1 MTTDDFREHSAASRD
16 GTRIGWQQL
25 GHGPALVVSTGG
37 SRAGKHYR
45 ELARCLAS
53 RFTVVLMDRRGRG
66 ASGSHGPGHGLA
78 TEIEDLAA
86 VMQATG
92 AERLFGHSAG
102 AIFALEAARVLPVR
116 ALAVYDPPV
125 AVHRL
130 IDMAA
135 WTSDVARA
143 VERGQRGRAMAAV
156 IHGLRLGGGMPRWLL
171 TPLCSLMMRGADGR
185 EMMALL
191 GTWVREEAAIRAL
204 DPDPSRYAD
213 VRCPTLLLA
222 GGKSPAWLH
231 RALDLAQGA
240 LPDAR
245 RVVLDGVAHNAPDQE
260 APARVAEQLA
270 AFFADAGAEPAQ
282 RPSCAR

>member
-1 MTTDDFREHSAASRD
+1 MTTDDLRDHSAASRD
-16 GTRIGWQQL
+16 GTRIAWQQI
-25 GHGPALVVSTGG
+25 GRGPALVVNPGG

-45 ELARCLAS
+45 ALARCLA
-53 RFTVVLMDRRGRG
+53 RQFTVVLLDRRGRG
-66 ASGSHGPGHGLA
+66 ASGPAGPGYGLSS
-78 TEIEDLAA
+78 EIDDLAA

-102 AIFALEAARVLPVR
+102 AVFALEAARVLPVR

-130 IDMAA
+130 IDMT
-135 WTSDVARA
+135 WTADLRRA
-143 VERGQRGRAMAAV
+143 VERGQRGRAMALV
-156 IHGLRLGGGMPRWLL
+156 IHGLQIWPAMPRWLMA
-171 TPLCSLMMRGADGR
+171 PLFGLAMRGADGR

-191 GTWVREEAAIRAL
+191 GTFVREEAAIAAT

-213 VRCPTLLLA
+213 VRCPTLLLV
-222 GGKSPAWLH
+222 GSKSPAWLH
-231 RALDLAQGA
+231 RALDLAHGV
-240 LPDAR
+240 LPDAC

-270 AFFADAGAEPAQ
+270 AFFADAGMATAQ

>member
-1 MTTDDFREHSAASRD
+1 MTTDDFREHSAPSRD
-16 GTRIGWQQL
+16 GVRIGWQQL
-25 GHGPALVVSTGG
+25 GRGPALVVNHGG
-37 SRAGKHYR
+37 SRAAKHYR

-66 ASGSHGPGHGLA
+66 ASGPAGAGYGLA

-92 AERLFGHSAG
+92 ADRVFGHSAG

-125 AVHRL
+125 ALHRL
-130 IDMAA
+130 IDMA
-135 WTSDVARA
+135 WTANLARA

-156 IHGLRLGGGMPRWLL
+156 IHGLQLWPGMPRWLL
-171 TPLCSLMMRGADGR
+171 APLCGLAMRGAEGR

-191 GTWVREEAAIRAL
+191 GTFLREEAAIAAL

-222 GGKSPAWLH
+222 GSKSPAWLL

-270 AFFADAGAEPAQ
+270 AFFADAGAAPAQ
-282 RPSCAR
+282 LPSCAR